1 MALFGTDGVRGVAN
15 VDLTA
20 ELAVDLAIAAAH
32 VLGEIGVFAGHRPKA
47 IVGQDSR
54 ASGDFLEA
62 AVVAGLTSGVLMFTA
77 LVYYQ
82 HRRWRF

>member
-32 VLGEIGVFAGHRPKA
+32 VFGEIGALPRTPSVPKRA
-47 IVGQDSR
+47 IL
-54 ASGDFLEA
+54 DFLA
-62 AVVAGLTSGVLMFTA
+62 TKKLTLAVLRTLTCL
-77 LVYYQ
+77 L
-82 HRRWRF
+82 

>member
-32 VLGEIGVFAGHRPKA
+32 VLGEIGAFAGHRPKA
-47 IVGQDSR
+47 IVAQEKFEPSVQNR
-54 ASGDFLEA
+54 SIYRSKAS
-62 AVVAGLTSGVLMFTA
+62 
-77 LVYYQ
+77 
-82 HRRWRF
+82 WRYR

>member
-1 MALFGTDGVRGVAN
+1 MALFGTDGVRGIAN

-32 VLGEIGVFAGHRPKA
+32 VLGEIGAFAGHRPKA

-54 ASGDFLEA
+54 ASSVHLQVIDLK
-62 AVVAGLTSGVLMFTA
+62 
-77 LVYYQ
+77 Q
-82 HRRWRF
+82 